1 MLCGKR
7 YYARALLTCLHR
19 SIAIP
24 EWVKVRRG
32 EPVELERALGCF
44 DLFVPGKGYGDLDE
58 VSVHPGGILTRISDL
73 ICDRKMVVRFK
84 TLLPEYYTGL

>member
-44 DLFVPGKGYGDLDE
+44 DLFVPGKEYGDLDE